1 MSLTDR
7 INADLKEA
15 MKAKDQDALRGI
27 RAIKAAI
34 LLANTDGTGKE
45 VDDERGIQ
53 ILQKLVKQRKESL
66 DIYEKQG
73 RGDLAVVEREEIKI
87 IEKYLPEQMA
97 EEDLRKF
104 LKDLIVETGASDPKD
119 MGKIMGLANKQLA
132 GKADGKSISI
142 IVKELLN
149 N

>member
-1 MSLTDR
+1 MNLTDK

-15 MKAKDQDALRGI
+15 MKAKDEVALRGI

-34 LLANTDGTGKE
+34 LLANTDGSGKA

-73 RGDLAVVEREEIKI
+73 REDLAVVEREEIKI
-87 IEKYLPEQMA
+87 IEKYLPEQMP
-97 EEDLRKF
+97 EEELRKF
-104 LKDLIVETGASDPKD
+104 LKDIIVQSGATDAKD
-119 MGKIMGLANKQLA
+119 MGKVMGLANKQLA

-149 N
+149 H